1 MLGWSGYALLAPPAI
16 AAANKPLAEKESAG
30 ANASAS
36 NVYAIDAQSAQSSQ
50 PVSQSEQRVV
60 EDIIVTA
67 TRNETRLQ
75 ETPLAIT
82 AISGSSL
89 RERQITDVASLA
101 QNVPSMQIGRSVAN
115 VRIAIRGVG
124 LDSTAAG
131 AEGRVAYHV
140 DGVYISRPSAIAGTY
155 FDLER
160 IEVLRGPQG
169 TLYGRNATGGVVRS
183 EEHTSELQSLMRSSY
198 AVFCL
203 KKKI

>member
-1 MLGWSGYALLAPPAI
+1 MQHLMSRLMLGCAVYALLAPPAI

-82 AISGSSL
+82 SISGSSL
-89 RERQITDVASLA
+89 RDRQITDFHPLA
-101 QNVPSMQIGRSVAN
+101 QNVPSMQHGRSVAKYS
-115 VRIAIRGVG
+115 IPLGGGGRGFW
-124 LDSTAAG
+124 AAG
-131 AEGRVAYHV
+131 SQ
-140 DGVYISRPSAIAGTY
+140 D
-155 FDLER
+155 
-160 IEVLRGPQG
+160 
-169 TLYGRNATGGVVRS
+169 TL
-183 EEHTSELQSLMRSSY
+183 
-198 AVFCL
+198 
-203 KKKI
+203 